1 VISGKKIIKV
11 IKWSQKSIML
21 SMHNKIIMSIFFYF
35 LHIMYIIIKIEIVNI
50 LKKHIILL
58 KNYNKIK

>member
-1 VISGKKIIKV
+1 
-11 IKWSQKSIML
+11 ML